1 MIGDYGKF
9 KKSIYDLT
17 QIDLSAYKESQMR
30 RRIDSLITK
39 NNALSYDA
47 YVDLIKKD
55 RKKFEQFV
63 NYLTINVSEFYRDA
77 GQWKVMQEKAVPELI
92 QRFGKNL
99 RIWSAACS
107 TGDEP
112 YSIVME
118 LSRYL
123 PMYQIRVLATDI
135 DKQVLDAAR
144 MGIYSEKSIH
154 NVPPEFK
161 RKYFKQVGS
170 SYQISN
176 EIKSHVE
183 FREHNL
189 LKDAYPSNCHMIV
202 CRNVMIYFTEEAKVD
217 LYKKFNQ
224 SLVKDGLLF
233 IGSAEQI
240 LDYRSLNYNR
250 KNACFFSK
258 L

>member
-1 MIGDYGKF
+1 M
-9 KKSIYDLT
+9 
-17 QIDLSAYKESQMR
+17 
-30 RRIDSLITK
+30 
-39 NNALSYDA
+39 
-47 YVDLIKKD
+47 
-55 RKKFEQFV
+55 
-63 NYLTINVSEFYRDA
+63 
-77 GQWKVMQEKAVPELI
+77 
-92 QRFGKNL
+92 
-99 RIWSAACS
+99 
-107 TGDEP
+107 
-112 YSIVME
+112 
-118 LSRYL
+118 
-123 PMYQIRVLATDI
+123 
-135 DKQVLDAAR
+135 
-144 MGIYSEKSIH
+144 
-154 NVPPEFK
+154 
-161 RKYFKQVGS
+161 
-170 SYQISN
+170 
-176 EIKSHVE
+176 E